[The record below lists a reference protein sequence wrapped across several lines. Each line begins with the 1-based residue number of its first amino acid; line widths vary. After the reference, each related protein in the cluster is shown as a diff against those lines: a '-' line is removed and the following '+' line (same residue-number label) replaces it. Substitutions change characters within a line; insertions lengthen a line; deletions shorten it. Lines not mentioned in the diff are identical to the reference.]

1 MKANL
6 SECSLSAALY
16 SCQSTPSQI
25 LNVSARHD
33 LLGKSEDLAFELQY
47 NNTILKT
54 IQQHVTHIY
63 STLQKSCC
71 GLRILRHL
79 GEGKELG

>member
-25 LNVSARHD
+25 LNASARHD
-33 LLGKSEDLAFELQY
+33 LLGKVRDLPFELHY
-47 NNTILKT
+47 KNTILVT
-54 IQQHVTHIY
+54 IQQHIKHTY
-63 STLQKSCC
+63 STLQKVLPWNENLTPS
-71 GLRILRHL
+71 R
-79 GEGKELG
+79 